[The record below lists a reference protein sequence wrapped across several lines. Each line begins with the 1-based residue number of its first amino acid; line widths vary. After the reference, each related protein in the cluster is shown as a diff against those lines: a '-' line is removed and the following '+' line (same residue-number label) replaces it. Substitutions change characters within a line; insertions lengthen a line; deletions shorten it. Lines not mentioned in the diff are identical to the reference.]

1 MTKSLKW
8 FLTITFIL
16 LLGGLYTG
24 ERIFYIG
31 FGICM
36 SVLFYS
42 LITVLWVMLDFTYTQ
57 SINPK
62 KVTKGNRV
70 ILQMEIHNDKLFIF
84 PYIKIYYQI
93 PESKITGFLKESGCS
108 ILPLQ
113 QHIIREEIY
122 CNIRGRFPLGIT
134 KVEISDLFGF
144 FNFTLDLTETS
155 YYRPL
160 YLDVWP
166 RILHLDSL
174 PIPQIDHEG
183 SLNANMMATQ
193 EFSNISDIREYRFG
207 DALKKIHWKL
217 SSKVQELLVKNYET
231 DTQPEILLF
240 IETSSSNSKDIISY
254 QIEDQIIEC
263 ATAIIYYLLSN
274 FISVELIV
282 YSNFRQGLMA
292 RDLQDFDR
300 IYDFLAQLTFTSSFS
315 ICDILRMEY
324 HTLSSGTG
332 IFLIV
337 KNLSPQLFNTLF
349 LIKDNNMSI
358 LLFYIRDPHK
368 PKREDQQII
377 QELGEKGINTIVV
390 NLDERLDKILEV
402 L

>member
-1 MTKSLKW
+1 
-8 FLTITFIL
+8 
-16 LLGGLYTG
+16 
-24 ERIFYIG
+24 
-31 FGICM
+31 
-36 SVLFYS
+36 
-42 LITVLWVMLDFTYTQ
+42 
-57 SINPK
+57 
-62 KVTKGNRV
+62 
-70 ILQMEIHNDKLFIF
+70 
-84 PYIKIYYQI
+84 
-93 PESKITGFLKESGCS
+93 
-108 ILPLQ
+108 
-113 QHIIREEIY
+113 
-122 CNIRGRFPLGIT
+122 
-134 KVEISDLFGF
+134 F

-292 RDLQDFDR
+292 
-300 IYDFLAQLTFTSSFS
+300 
-315 ICDILRMEY
+315 
-324 HTLSSGTG
+324 
-332 IFLIV
+332 
-337 KNLSPQLFNTLF
+337 
-349 LIKDNNMSI
+349 
-358 LLFYIRDPHK
+358 
-368 PKREDQQII
+368 
-377 QELGEKGINTIVV
+377 
-390 NLDERLDKILEV
+390 
-402 L
+402 

>member
-8 FLTITFIL
+8 FLSITFIF

-24 ERIFYIG
+24 ERIFFIG
-31 FGICM
+31 FGVCI
-36 SVLFYS
+36 SILFYS
-42 LITVLWVMLDFTYTQ
+42 LITALWVMLDFTYTQ
-57 SINPK
+57 SISPN
-62 KVTKGNRV
+62 KVTKGSKAM
-70 ILQMEIHNDKLFIF
+70 LQMEIHNDKLFIF

-93 PESKITGFLKESGCS
+93 PESKITGFLKESSCS

-113 QHIIREEIY
+113 QHIIKEEIH
-122 CNIRGRFPLGIT
+122 CDIRGRFPLGIT

-144 FNFTLDLTETS
+144 FNFTLNLAAKS

-183 SLNANMMATQ
+183 SLNANMMDTQ

-207 DALKKIHWKL
+207 DPLKKIHWKL
-217 SSKVQELLVKNYET
+217 SSKAQELLVKNYET
-231 DTQPEILLF
+231 DTQPEVVLF
-240 IETSSSNSKDIISY
+240 IETSHSKSKDIISY

-263 ATAIIYYLLSN
+263 TTAIIYYLLSN
-274 FISVELIV
+274 WISIELVI
-282 YSNFRQGLMA
+282 YSNTRQGLRA
-292 RDLQDFDR
+292 RSLQDFDR
-300 IYDFLAQLTFTSSFS
+300 IYDFLAQLSFSSSFS
-315 ICDILRMEY
+315 MTDILRMEY

-332 IFLIV
+332 VFLIV

-349 LIKDNNMSI
+349 LIKDSNISI
-358 LLFYIRDPHK
+358 LLFYIRNPHSLK
-368 PKREDQQII
+368 KEDQQIM
-377 QELGEKGINTIVV
+377 QELEEKGINSIVV
-390 NLDERLDKILEV
+390 DINKRLDKILEV